1 LVKRVSDDLYLAAN
15 KEDLEKAAE
24 KVMAE
29 AQESNHGSDTIL
41 SDVERLPE
49 ERRSKLPRISL
60 QEDSVLRAQMKEI
73 SSKPMLRGR
82 IINILLIGIDSRLN
96 VRDARADAI
105 HLVSINPDSAVV
117 EIMSVP
123 RDTYCDLGYP
133 DTTTFN
139 IVANARA
146 TGYDGFMRRIAEL
159 TKRGPV
165 RYYAEVGFSQ
175 VMGILEILGYKD
187 PVNTLKFLRTR
198 KTLPGG
204 DVQRSHNQAIF
215 IRKNL
220 MDKFSLVTGATGD
233 LILYAG
239 LHFLSTN
246 MTKDFCKGL
255 IYALEKKGFPHHR
268 SDAIRLRML
277 PMYKLRLKEMS
288 DDSATVAS
296 TLRHAQRVLGDD
308 ASYFVDVASYLR
320 KHNRLAMQ
328 DSLRPG
334 RVITRLKRLN
344 EQHAWIQIR
353 DMKTRIGVRDTLV
366 ALLEHAYRMTGKF
379 DEAEKVSAA
388 RKAEDLLMQQ
398 ERNR

>member
-1 LVKRVSDDLYLAAN
+1 
-15 KEDLEKAAE
+15 
-24 KVMAE
+24 
-29 AQESNHGSDTIL
+29 
-41 SDVERLPE
+41 
-49 ERRSKLPRISL
+49 
-60 QEDSVLRAQMKEI
+60 
-73 SSKPMLRGR
+73 
-82 IINILLIGIDSRLN
+82 
-96 VRDARADAI
+96 
-105 HLVSINPDSAVV
+105 
-117 EIMSVP
+117 
-123 RDTYCDLGYP
+123 
-133 DTTTFN
+133 
-139 IVANARA
+139 
-146 TGYDGFMRRIAEL
+146 
-159 TKRGPV
+159 V

-233 LILYAG
+233 LILSAG

-255 IYALEKKGFPHHR
+255 IYALEKKGFPNHR
-268 SDAIRLRML
+268 SDAVRLRML
-277 PMYKLRLKEMS
+277 PIYKLRLKEMS

-308 ASYFVDVASYLR
+308 VSYFVDVASYLR

-334 RVITRLKRLN
+334 RVITRLKRWN

-353 DMKTRIGVRDTLV
+353 ANKTRIGVRDTLV

-398 ERNR
+398 VRNR